1 VRQILDTGQAAVR
14 RGLDW
19 TNRLASLEQRSG
31 VVEYDVRRA
40 RENYYTQ
47 AKYLVEGGVDVLL
60 IETSQ
65 DILEVKAA
73 VAGFERLFKELGRR
87 VAVQA
92 QVTLD
97 TSGRM
102 LLGTDIASAM
112 TTLEALP
119 IDVIGLNCST
129 GPEHMREP
137 IRFLAT
143 NATRPVSCIPNA
155 GLPLNTG
162 TGDAVYPLEPQP
174 MADMLG
180 EFVEQFGVRIVG
192 GCCGTRPEHL
202 AAIVA
207 RVVGG
212 GRGTGEGGN
221 GVGTPTRSSPIPHPS
236 SPVPGSTRGS
246 KIPRASSAM
255 RATDFDQ
262 NPKPLLIGERVN
274 AQGSRK
280 VKRLLLAEDY
290 EGISDV
296 AREQVESGA
305 HLLDVCVAVT
315 ERADEAEQMAK
326 VVKLLSMTV
335 DTPIMIDSTEATVIE
350 RALEAIPGRAVINS
364 INMENGRERIDKV
377 VPLAKKHGAALVALT
392 IDPIGMAKTRERKL
406 EVAKKIYEIV
416 VGEYGLKPEDLI
428 YDDLTFTLA
437 TGDVE
442 WIDSAVETIEGIRLI
457 KRELPGVYT
466 SLGVSNVSFGLAL
479 EARSVLNSVFLHHC
493 VEAGLDMAIVNPA
506 HVQPYAEISA
516 DERALADDLVFNRR
530 PDALQRFIEH
540 FR

>member
-1 VRQILDTGQAAVR
+1 MLSNTTFAE
-14 RGLDW
+14 
-19 TNRLASLEQRSG
+19 LE
-31 VVEYDVRRA
+31 
-40 RENYYTQ
+40 ENYYIQ

-60 IETSQ
+60 VETAQ

-73 VAGFERLFKELGRR
+73 VAGFERLFSEIGRR
-87 VAVQA
+87 VAIQA

-112 TTLEALP
+112 TTLEALRV
-119 IDVIGLNCST
+119 DVIGLNCST

-137 IRFLAT
+137 IRFLAD
-143 NATRPVSCIPNA
+143 NSTRPVSCIPNA

-162 TGDAVYPLEPQP
+162 TGDAVYPLEPEP
-174 MADMLG
+174 MAEMLG

-202 AAIVA
+202 KAIVA
-207 RVVGG
+207 RVSSHPLRATASGG
-212 GRGTGEGGN
+212 STVRIANQPRRNEVDPPAAARPEDDSCPAQTRLQS
-221 GVGTPTRSSPIPHPS
+221 PTRL
-236 SPVPGSTRGS
+236 V
-246 KIPRASSAM
+246 SAM

-280 VKRLLLAEDY
+280 VKRLLLADDY
-290 EGISDV
+290 EAIADV

-305 HLLDVCVAVT
+305 HVLDVCVAVT

-335 DTPIMIDSTEATVIE
+335 EAPIMIDSTEADVIE
-350 RALEAIPGRAVINS
+350 RALEAIPGRAIINS
-364 INMENGRERIDKV
+364 INMENGRERIDRV

-406 EVAKKIYEIV
+406 EVAKKIYDIV
-416 VGEYGLKPEDLI
+416 VGEYGLAPEDLI

-437 TGDVE
+437 TGDAGV
-442 WIDSAVETIEGIRLI
+442 DRLGGRDDRRHSAHQARAARRLHQPRRLE
-457 KRELPGVYT
+457 RELRPR
-466 SLGVSNVSFGLAL
+466 
-479 EARSVLNSVFLHHC
+479 ARSARRAQLRLPASLRGSGARHGDRESGARAAVRRDSDRRAR
-493 VEAGLDMAIVNPA
+493 AGGRARVQSPA
-506 HVQPYAEISA
+506 RRAAAVHRAFRRN
-516 DERALADDLVFNRR
+516 ERATQEPPSKRKIRR
-530 PDALQRFIEH
+530 PA
-540 FR
+540 